1 MIEVHQ
7 FPCLSD
13 NYGYLVHDRASG
25 ETVCIDTPDAER
37 YLAEAATR
45 GWRITQIWNTH
56 WHPDHAGGNLAI
68 KAATGCTIT
77 APVGDAARIE
87 GVDRTVDQG
96 DTVHLGDHVA
106 EVLAVGGHTLGHIA
120 YHLPDAALAFV
131 GDALFALGCGRM
143 FEGTPDQFWTSL
155 LRLKALPPKTQIY
168 CAHEYTASNARF
180 ALHADPDN
188 AELAAYAQDVTER
201 RAQGQPTV
209 PAPLARELATN
220 PFLRADDPALQ
231 ARWGGGDAVATFA
244 ALRAAKDSFR

>member
-155 LRLKALPPKTQIY
+155 LRLKALPPKRRF
-168 CAHEYTASNARF
+168 TARMNIPPAMPASRF
-180 ALHADPDN
+180 TPIRTMPN
-188 AELAAYAQDVTER
+188 WPPMR
-201 RAQGQPTV
+201 RT
-209 PAPLARELATN
+209 
-220 PFLRADDPALQ
+220 
-231 ARWGGGDAVATFA
+231 
-244 ALRAAKDSFR
+244 